1 MNMNSLNSTAKVQ
14 YNSENQQRISKN
26 KVIYSKL
33 LQEW

>member
-1 MNMNSLNSTAKVQ
+1 MNSLNSTAKVQ
-14 YNSENQQRISKN
+14 YNSENQQRILKN